1 MKTEEWK
8 AKLMDY
14 LYNEMAPH
22 EKIAF
27 EKELEANPAL
37 QKELE
42 LLKNDRSSL
51 AEYEDEPVTAPPF
64 FKVYK
69 NGTAS
74 KNSGALK
81 WFATVAASLVL
92 LMVAASIT
100 EFNVS
105 YDPEGKFQLAFGVLP
120 DTGSAEVDAAQVE
133 DLISKSL
140 ASYDKKM
147 EAERIKERDSFK
159 NQLIASQNNQKVLVN
174 NYVEALEEKH
184 AQLMKVYWT
193 ENTKQ
198 QQIYMQNLLTD
209 FAGYMEE
216 QRNEDLSYII
226 AKLELMETDKDLFK
240 LETGEMIN
248 ALANNT
254 KNTNT
259 Y

>member
-14 LYNEMAPH
+14 LYDEMAPH

-27 EKELEANPAL
+27 EKELESNSAL

-42 LLKNDRSSL
+42 LLNNDRNTL
-51 AEYEDEPVTAPPF
+51 AEYEDEPATAPPF

-69 NGTAS
+69 NGVTS
-74 KNSGALK
+74 KSSSALK
-81 WFATVAASLVL
+81 WFATVAASLLL
-92 LMVAASIT
+92 LMIAARVT

-105 YDPEGKFQLAFGVLP
+105 YGPEGKFQLAFGVP
-120 DTGSAEVDAAQVE
+120 DTRSAEVDAAQVE

-140 ASYDKKM
+140 ASYDEKM
-147 EAERIKERDSFK
+147 EAERLKEREIFR
-159 NQLIASQNNQKVLVN
+159 NQLIASQSTQKMLVD
-174 NYVEALEEKH
+174 NYVESLEEKH

-198 QQIYMQNLLTD
+198 QQVYMQNLLTD

-254 KNTNT
+254 KNKNT